1 MLWVVTMITAEMAVL
16 TAVALVFSTF
26 SSSALLSVVFTVG
39 IFVAGLASADLRHFG
54 DIVDVNPAVASF
66 VSAIGWALPAFS
78 EFDIKNQIV
87 HGMPVSV
94 GIIMSMVGYA
104 AIYSA
109 SMLGLA
115 VALFARREFK

>member
-1 MLWVVTMITAEMAVL
+1 V
-16 TAVALVFSTF
+16 
-26 SSSALLSVVFTVG
+26 
-39 IFVAGLASADLRHFG
+39 
-54 DIVDVNPAVASF
+54 
-66 VSAIGWALPAFS
+66 PAFS